1 MLGIDGKVLMRPPKR
16 QIFLAVLQN
25 CKKTAV
31 KHYLEKRFLRN
42 FMDLSKIICSQ
53 LCEETYSPF

>member
-42 FMDLSKIICSQ
+42 FVD